1 MVLYVAIYIEVGNVT
16 VASHNCRFKMGYN
29 RLLRVIILFNIIH
42 LEECKE
48 IGESLISENIL
59 PQKRNIQAS
68 DSVICPVWFVY
79 DNTTKQ
85 CQCYSD
91 NEAVWCVKDKAY
103 LVYDNY
109 MTYSK
114 ERGLFLSYSSY
125 FDSSAFVK
133 YTTEPGYVELPIN
146 LSELIDQICGP
157 ANRKGFLCSKCVDD
171 FGPSATSPKFKCMT
185 CSYAFTRYGI
195 IIYLLSEIVPVT
207 AFYFI
212 ILIFQISLAS
222 APMVS
227 FILYSQVVHFTINY
241 I

>member
-1 MVLYVAIYIEVGNVT
+1 MVLYVAIYIEVGN

-59 PQKRNIQAS
+59 PQKRKIQAS

-91 NEAVWCVKDKAY
+91 NEAVRCVKDKAY

-114 ERGLFLSYSSY
+114 EGG
-125 FDSSAFVK
+125 A
-133 YTTEPGYVELPIN
+133 
-146 LSELIDQICGP
+146 
-157 ANRKGFLCSKCVDD
+157 
-171 FGPSATSPKFKCMT
+171 
-185 CSYAFTRYGI
+185 
-195 IIYLLSEIVPVT
+195 
-207 AFYFI
+207 
-212 ILIFQISLAS
+212 IS
-222 APMVS
+222 
-227 FILYSQVVHFTINY
+227 
-241 I
+241 